1 MRLYILRHGI
11 AEDAAPGGSD
21 AARALTAEGKQKLR
35 IVLERA
41 HEAGVHPSIILTS
54 PLKRAVQTAEM
65 AASVLRVKRELITTN
80 ALAPSSTAQRVWNEI
95 RARQNEKVLIAGHE
109 PLLSQAVGF
118 LLRCP
123 ALQLDL
129 KKGALVSLE
138 VDSAESEPRG
148 TLKWVLTHKI
158 AGGRARVLRHK

>member
-1 MRLYILRHGI
+1 MRVYILRHAI

-41 HEAGVHPSIILTS
+41 RDAGVRPSVILTS
-54 PLKRAVQTAEM
+54 PLKRALQTAEL
-65 AASVLRVKRELITTN
+65 AAAALGVKRELIATQ
-80 ALAPSSTAQRVWNEI
+80 ALAPSSTPPRVWNEI
-95 RARQNEKVLIAGHE
+95 RAQHAEKVLIAGHE
-109 PLLSQAVGF
+109 PLLSQVVGF

-138 VDSAESEPRG
+138 VDSGESEPRA
-148 TLKWVLTHKI
+148 TLKWVLTPKL
-158 AGGRARVLRHK
+158 AGQ